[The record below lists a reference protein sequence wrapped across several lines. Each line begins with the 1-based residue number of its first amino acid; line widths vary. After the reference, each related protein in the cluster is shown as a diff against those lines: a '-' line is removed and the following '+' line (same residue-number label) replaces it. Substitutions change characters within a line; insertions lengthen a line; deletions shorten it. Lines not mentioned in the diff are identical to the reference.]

1 MYLAGDILLVG
12 DSLALTASLVHSFIY
27 EVSISYNYSSA
38 TTGALPLLTYYSLL
52 DIFLFQK
59 KI

>member
-38 TTGALPLLTYYSLL
+38 ATALPLLTYYSLL